1 MTAAYN
7 IRLQPSSL
15 FVLIWGMETQAMSEH
30 SLTFPEPPRRRPPE
44 MRVALVTRSQTP
56 PTSEVRE
63 ACLVGGFAL
72 AIFWVIA
79 ELAIALGM
87 R

>member
-1 MTAAYN
+1 
-7 IRLQPSSL
+7 
-15 FVLIWGMETQAMSEH
+15 MSEH
-30 SLTFPEPPRRRPPE
+30 SLTFPEPPRRRLPE
-44 MRVALVTRSQTP
+44 IRVALATRPEAP

-72 AIFWVIA
+72 AIFWVAA
-79 ELAIALGM
+79 ELAIAFGM